1 VLRATTPCTFST
13 SQLTK
18 VLRTH
23 QFLTHFTSKSSSRHN
38 AVHFFNISTS
48 KSGPTLRITDGRAKP
63 LMDRQVVE
71 VSSLSL
77 SFSFPDYLPTYLPTY
92 LSIYLS
98 MYLSIYLSTYLS
110 IYLANY
116 LSMIISFF
124 LSSFLPFLISSFLP
138 FFLSFFLFFLS
149 FFLSLSLSLYL
160 SISISLSICLSSV
173 CLLSVFLSV
182 CLSIY
187 LSISLSLCVCMSV
200 YLSTCKLE
208 NEAILRDL
216 LNFWTWQHPKR
227 SNSGRIP
234 PFLNLT
240 TSKRKQFCETSSIFE
255 MDNIKKSNSARLPSK
270 IESWVQCEWPRT
282 NAFCDFFTPP
292 V

>member
-1 VLRATTPCTFST
+1 
-13 SQLTK
+13 
-18 VLRTH
+18 
-23 QFLTHFTSKSSSRHN
+23 
-38 AVHFFNISTS
+38 
-48 KSGPTLRITDGRAKP
+48 
-63 LMDRQVVE
+63 
-71 VSSLSL
+71 
-77 SFSFPDYLPTYLPTY
+77 
-92 LSIYLS
+92 
-98 MYLSIYLSTYLS
+98 MYLSTYLSTYLS

-116 LSMIISFF
+116 LSMIIYFF

-138 FFLSFFLFFLS
+138 FFLSFFSFFLS
-149 FFLSLSLSLYL
+149 FSPSLSLSLSLYL
-160 SISISLSICLSSV
+160 YLSIY
-173 CLLSVFLSV
+173 LSV
-182 CLSIY
+182 CCLSFCLSVY

-282 NAFCDFFTPP
+282 NAFCDFSTPP